1 MPASGNV
8 SRLNDEEICTSGSL
22 LDDNHDT
29 FLRCRWRSSEV
40 NPNQVKEHTKGQS
53 SDRVGVYI
61 LIAGIGL

>member
-29 FLRCRWRSSEV
+29 FRCRWRSSEV

-53 SDRVGVYI
+53 SDRVGVYT